1 MIQIPTEIASKLAT
15 TFRGTPALLTII
27 LINLLFM
34 SMIVWALWFQ
44 AEFRHK
50 ERLEMLRIVDR
61 CITGGRSDR

>member
-1 MIQIPTEIASKLAT
+1 LIQIPTEVASKIAS

-34 SMIVWALWFQ
+34 GMIVWALWFQ

-50 ERLEMLRIVDR
+50 ERIEMLRVFDR
-61 CITGGRSDR
+61 CLGKS